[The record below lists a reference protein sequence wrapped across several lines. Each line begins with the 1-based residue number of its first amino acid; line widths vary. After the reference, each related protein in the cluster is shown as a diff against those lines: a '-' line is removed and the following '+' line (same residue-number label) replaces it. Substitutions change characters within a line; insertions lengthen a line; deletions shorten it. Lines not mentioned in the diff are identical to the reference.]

1 MLATLERQPMA
12 FRVSVP
18 DTKSLG
24 ISKLFLDLSP
34 EKLCERIQNR
44 IC

>member
-1 MLATLERQPMA
+1 MLATLERKRA
-12 FRVSVP
+12 FRVSTA

-24 ISKLFLDLSP
+24 ISKPSLDLSR